1 MSQIIRKPV
10 FRFGGQVVNGLK
22 QDVDKNMKGN
32 YIIIHL

>member
-1 MSQIIRKPV
+1 MSQITRKLV

-22 QDVDKNMKGN
+22 QDVDKNTSGN